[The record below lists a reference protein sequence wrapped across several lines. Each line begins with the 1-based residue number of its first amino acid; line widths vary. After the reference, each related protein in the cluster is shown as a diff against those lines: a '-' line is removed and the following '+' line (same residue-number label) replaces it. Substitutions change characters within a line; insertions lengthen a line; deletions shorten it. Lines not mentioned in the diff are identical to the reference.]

1 MTAPKRPPARWAGS
15 ESALRA
21 VQVAFDVEQAVL
33 ENIRIAAFHDNV
45 STSTQIRHVL
55 GLPVAARP
63 KRPRLTVTL
72 DEADYTLLA
81 ARYGLAPDDRLGIKE
96 AATRELIAF
105 HPPAPRA
112 AAAKK
117 APRSNTTR
125 LTGPPRGR
133 FLSRGDPATKKRS
146 T

>member
-1 MTAPKRPPARWAGS
+1 MSNTTTKRKTPARWQGS

-21 VQVAFDVEQAVL
+21 VQVAFDVEETVMEAV
-33 ENIRIAAFHDNV
+33 RIAAFHENV
-45 STSTQIRHVL
+45 STSQQIRSVL

-72 DEADYTLLA
+72 DESDYALLA
-81 ARYGLAPDDRLGIKE
+81 ERYGLAPEDRLGIKE

-105 HPPAPRA
+105 VPPAAPARA
-112 AAAKK
+112 G
-117 APRSNTTR
+117 PTR
-125 LTGPPRGR
+125 
-133 FLSRGDPATKKRS
+133 KRK